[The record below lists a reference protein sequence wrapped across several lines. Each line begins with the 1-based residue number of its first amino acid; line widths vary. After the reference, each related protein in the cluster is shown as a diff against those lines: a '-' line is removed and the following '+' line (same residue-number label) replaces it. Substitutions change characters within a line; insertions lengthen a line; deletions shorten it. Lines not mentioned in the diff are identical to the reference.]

1 MAWLHLVDVYK
12 KGIDNYTV
20 KNISFTQDT
29 FQNLAI
35 AGETGSGKST
45 LLKMIAGLVQP
56 DSGEIFFRG
65 VKVLGPDEKLIPGHE
80 GIAYLSQHFELRNNY
95 RVGEELEAV
104 NQLSDNLAT
113 AIYEICRITHLLNRK
128 TTALS
133 GGERQRVVLAKQLVT
148 SPKLLLLDEPYS
160 NLDGIH
166 KNITRSVIR
175 DISDKLNITC
185 IMVLHDAPDLLSWAD
200 RVLVL
205 KDGEM
210 IQEGSPQ
217 QIYYQPVNEYCAA
230 LFGDYTLLNPQHP
243 AIDITTG
250 HFIDGKLLCRPEQF
264 SIEMS
269 AEGNAVVDEI
279 LFAGSYYTIVLQSEN
294 ELIRARTTHH
304 TLDKGDRVNLRII
317 PGQI

>member
-1 MAWLHLVDVYK
+1 M
-12 KGIDNYTV
+12 
-20 KNISFTQDT
+20 
-29 FQNLAI
+29 
-35 AGETGSGKST
+35 E
-45 LLKMIAGLVQP
+45 
-56 DSGEIFFRG
+56 
-65 VKVLGPDEKLIPGHE
+65 
-80 GIAYLSQHFELRNNY
+80 
-95 RVGEELEAV
+95 EELEAV

-175 DISDKLNITC
+175 DISAKLNITC

-304 TLDKGDRVNLRII
+304 TLDKGDRVNLRFI